1 MCDMNLCNE
10 LENGGGN
17 SMQKQSLALSKIM
30 QAQDAQ
36 GKTMQAMAKR
46 LEDIPD
52 RTEVQQMVDSGLGIH
67 IKTCADARPK
77 PAQPEPVEFHLGK
90 GGLEMKG
97 RAAMLAGSILG
108 GAVVFFLVKAIPYIK
123 EWVALWKG
131 GTP

>member
-1 MCDMNLCNE
+1 MCDQQILHDIENSKRGDLDTQGLAIGQCMRGINE
-10 LENGGGN
+10 IKDALEN
-17 SMQKQSLALSKIM
+17 
-30 QAQDAQ
+30 
-36 GKTMQAMAKR
+36 
-46 LEDIPD
+46 IPN
-52 RTEVQQMVDSGLGIH
+52 RTEVQQMIGSGLGIH

-97 RAAMLAGSILG
+97 KAAMFAGSVLG
-108 GAVVFFLVKAIPYIK
+108 GGVVLFLVKAIPYIR